1 MAGSTIGFGGAVLG
15 LRVASTVR
23 KGRPKALAQLSG
35 LERSWSIVLETRAYL
50 CGGHTAV
57 LFCTACVRLA
67 YTG

>member
-1 MAGSTIGFGGAVLG
+1 MG